1 MPVEEASA
9 RIVDEQ
15 HSRIPIYDAAR
26 GPEHIVGVVYSK
38 DVSRLMHF
46 ALERAVSG
54 QRPSRGLQ
62 LGQIMRDIL
71 VVPETKPVLDLLHEF
86 QERRRH
92 LAIVV
97 DEHGST
103 VGVVTVE
110 DALEQLVGEMEDE
123 FDVRHAPGC
132 TDAGGGVLS
141 GWRREPARPGDTD
154 ALVSAAGWRRGDAG
168 RLSAGAARAH
178 PGGGGE
184 RGFRRTP
191 LHCCGDEWTPYQP
204 RAHRT
209 GSIRNDREERASRAG
224 PRRRMKLLPAL
235 GRRLLYTLPVVWLVV
250 SLVFLL
256 IHLVPGDPVAQML
269 GEGASPTDL
278 EVLRHQYGLDLP
290 LSQQYFRYWQGVMH
304 GDLGHSLRLN
314 DSVTHLIL
322 QRYPY
327 TLELTLAALVIA
339 LLAAIPA
346 GIVAALHRGKWRD
359 NTVGVVSLF
368 GLSFPAFALGPIAIL
383 LVSIKLGWLPVSGAG
398 SLAHLVLPAITM
410 GSGLAAILTRM
421 VRTAM
426 LEELGQDYIRTA
438 RAKGLPERTVLYRHA
453 LRNAL
458 IPIVTLVGLQFGA
471 LLAGAIVT
479 ETIFSWPGVGRLTI
493 TAISNRDYAL
503 VQGCILAVGLTYILV
518 NLATDILYAVLNPRI
533 RA

>member
-1 MPVEEASA
+1 
-9 RIVDEQ
+9 
-15 HSRIPIYDAAR
+15 
-26 GPEHIVGVVYSK
+26 
-38 DVSRLMHF
+38 
-46 ALERAVSG
+46 
-54 QRPSRGLQ
+54 
-62 LGQIMRDIL
+62 
-71 VVPETKPVLDLLHEF
+71 
-86 QERRRH
+86 
-92 LAIVV
+92 
-97 DEHGST
+97 
-103 VGVVTVE
+103 
-110 DALEQLVGEMEDE
+110 
-123 FDVRHAPGC
+123 
-132 TDAGGGVLS
+132 
-141 GWRREPARPGDTD
+141 
-154 ALVSAAGWRRGDAG
+154 
-168 RLSAGAARAH
+168 
-178 PGGGGE
+178 
-184 RGFRRTP
+184 
-191 LHCCGDEWTPYQP
+191 
-204 RAHRT
+204 
-209 GSIRNDREERASRAG
+209 
-224 PRRRMKLLPAL
+224 MKLLPTL
-235 GRRLLYTLPVVWLVV
+235 GRRLLYTIPVVWLVV

-269 GEGASPTDL
+269 GEGATPTDL
-278 EVLRHQYGLDLP
+278 DTLRHQYGLDLP
-290 LSQQYFRYWQGVMH
+290 LAQQYLRYWHGVLH

-339 LLAAIPA
+339 LVGAIPA
-346 GIVAALHRGKWRD
+346 GILAALHRGKWRD

-398 SLAHLVLPAITM
+398 SFAHLVLPAITM